1 MSEKQENTL
10 STKQVAEA
18 IGTDAKTFRVFLRSQ
33 ELGVGAGKRYAFE
46 QKDVAP
52 LKKKYNAWVKERE
65 EKAKAAAEAKDQ
77 EATVEDESST
87 PPEDELAEDVQEPED
102 VEEEAKPASKR
113 SRGRK
118 AA

>member
-1 MSEKQENTL
+1 MSDEKQVL

-18 IGTDAKTFRVFLRSQ
+18 IGTDAKTFRVFLRQSKQ
-33 ELGVGAGKRYAFE
+33 GVGSGKRYAFE

-65 EKAKAAAEAKDQ
+65 EKAKAAKEKAAAEKKAKEQD
-77 EATVEDESST
+77 ST
-87 PPEDELAEDVQEPED
+87 PSEQPADE
-102 VEEEAKPASKR
+102 KPAPKSKA
-113 SRGRK
+113 SS